1 MMKKTM
7 LMLVTLLIGMA
18 VFAQDNAPKDWFL
31 RSPSEGYPGISA
43 KSLYERLPE
52 GVEGKTVIVAVI
64 DSGVDY
70 LHEDLDDVMW
80 VNEDEIPD
88 NGIDDDDNGYVDD
101 IHGWNF
107 IGNAKGENIDHDNL
121 EVTRLYVK
129 YKEMF
134 EGKDREDVKKKNR
147 DKYDLYLK
155 TKEEVMDKRESLAE
169 QFATYNMVYDI
180 FQQIDE
186 KFEQDTISAED
197 LQQIDTDDMRLQQIA
212 QAIAAQVAAGIS
224 FERQLDQVKQAYD
237 YYNAQ
242 YNYNYNPDFEP
253 RSLVD
258 DDYSDKKER
267 YYGNNDVKGPDSR
280 HGTHVA
286 GIIAAERNND
296 IGMDGVATNVRIM
309 SIRTVPDG
317 DERDKDVANAIRYAV
332 DNGASIINMSFGKGY
347 SPYKEVVDKAVKY
360 ARKKDVLLVHAAGNA
375 GQENDF
381 TNNFPHDKFEK
392 RGLFGPKYA
401 DNWLEIGALNYVM
414 DEDMAAPFS
423 NYSAEVVD
431 VFAPGMAMY
440 ATTPENTYEFLQGT
454 SMASPVVAGIAAVLR
469 SYFPD
474 LTAEQVRDVIMASA
488 EKKTNMMV
496 VKPGSSEKVPFSA
509 LSATGGIVNLE
520 RAVELAIQ
528 IEGDNRRAERL
539 LKTLPKKDQ
548 ARP

>member
-1 MMKKTM
+1 MKKTM
-7 LMLVTLLIGMA
+7 LMLATLLMGMA

-31 RSPSEGYPGISA
+31 RSPAEGYPGISA
-43 KSLYERLPE
+43 KSLYERLPQ

-88 NGIDDDDNGYVDD
+88 NGIDDDGNGYVDD

-107 IGNAKGENIDHDNL
+107 IGNAQGENIHHDNL

-134 EGKDREDVKKKNR
+134 DGKDREDVKKKNR
-147 DKYDLYLK
+147 DKYDLYLQ
-155 TKEEVMDKRESLAE
+155 TKEEVMSKRESLAD
-169 QFATYNMVYDI
+169 QYATYKMVYDI

-186 KFEQDTISAED
+186 TFDQDTVSAED
-197 LQQIDTDDMRLQQIA
+197 LKQIETDDMRLKQVA
-212 QAIAAQVAAGIS
+212 QAIAAQVDAGIS
-224 FERQLDQVKQAYD
+224 FEVQLGQVEQAYE

-253 RSLVD
+253 RDLVN
-258 DDYSDKKER
+258 DDYSDKKEQ

-296 IGMDGVATNVRIM
+296 IGMDGVAANVRIM

-381 TNNFPHDKFEK
+381 TNNFPHDKFAK

-414 DEDMAAPFS
+414 DENMAAPFS

-431 VFAPGMAMY
+431 VFAPGMAIY

-454 SMASPVVAGIAAVLR
+454 SMASPVVAGVAAVLR

-474 LTAEQVRDVIMASA
+474 LTAEQVKDIIMASA

-496 VKPGSSEKVPFSA
+496 VKPGSNEKVPFSD

-528 IEGDNRRAERL
+528 IDGDNRRAERR

>member
-7 LMLVTLLIGMA
+7 LMLATLLITMA

-31 RSPSEGYPGISA
+31 RSPAEGYPGISA
-43 KSLYERLPE
+43 KTLYERLPQ
-52 GVEGKTVIVAVI
+52 GVEGKTVVVAVI

-70 LHEDLDDVMW
+70 MHEDLDDVMW

-88 NGIDDDDNGYVDD
+88 NGIDDDGNGYIDD

-107 IGNAKGENIDHDNL
+107 IGNAQGENISYDNL

-129 YKEMF
+129 YKPMF

-147 DKYDLYLK
+147 DEYDLYQK
-155 TKEEVMDKRESLAE
+155 TKEEVMSKRESLAQ
-169 QFATYNMVYDI
+169 QFATYKMVYDI
-180 FQQIDE
+180 FQEIDA
-186 KFEQDTISAED
+186 KFESDTVSAAE
-197 LQQIDTDDMRLQQIA
+197 LKQMETDDMRMKQIA
-212 QAIAAQVAAGIS
+212 QAIAAQVEAGIS
-224 FERQLDQVKQAYD
+224 FETQLGQVKQAYD

-242 YNYNYNPDFEP
+242 YNYNYNPDFDP
-253 RSLVD
+253 RDLVG
-258 DDYSDKKER
+258 DDYADKKER
-267 YYGNNDVKGPDSR
+267 YYGNNDVKGPDSQ

-296 IGMDGVATNVRIM
+296 IGMDGVAANVRIM

-347 SPYKEVVDKAVKY
+347 SPYKKVVDKAVKY
-360 ARKKDVLLVHAAGNA
+360 ARRNDVLLVHAAGNA

-381 TNNFPHDKFEK
+381 GNNFPNDKFAK

-401 DNWLEIGALNYVM
+401 DNWLEIGALNYAM
-414 DEDMAAPFS
+414 DENLAASFS
-423 NYSAEVVD
+423 NYSMELVD
-431 VFAPGMAMY
+431 VFAPGVAIY
-440 ATTPENTYEFLQGT
+440 ATTPEDTYEFLQGT

-474 LTAEQVRDVIMASA
+474 LTAEQVKDVIMASA

-496 VKPGSSEKVPFSA
+496 VKPGSNEKVPFSD
-509 LSATGGIVNLE
+509 LSATGGMVNLE
-520 RAVELAIQ
+520 RAVELATQ
-528 IEGDNRRAERL
+528 IDGKNRRAERRL
-539 LKTLPKKDQ
+539 QMLPKKDQ
-548 ARP
+548 AQP